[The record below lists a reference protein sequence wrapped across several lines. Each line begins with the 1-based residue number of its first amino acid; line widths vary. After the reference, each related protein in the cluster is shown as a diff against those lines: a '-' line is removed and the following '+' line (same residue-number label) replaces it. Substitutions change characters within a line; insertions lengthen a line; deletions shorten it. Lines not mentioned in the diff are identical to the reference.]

1 LKELNAIGVIPARMS
16 SSRFPNKPM
25 KKICGMPMIGHVY
38 LRSELISSLSEVIV
52 ATCDQEIYDYIS
64 ELGGKAIM
72 TSRSHER
79 ATDRTGEALEII
91 MNKDGSGIDGVLMIQ
106 GDEPL
111 LNPVLLDNM
120 ISFHMNQGT
129 PFITNLIS
137 KIHSI
142 GEFNN
147 PNVVKVVMDKNGRVL
162 YFSRSPIPSNA
173 KYGGTL
179 PMWKQLGLIL
189 FSKDAILSYTK
200 LIPAELEI
208 IESVDM
214 NRILENNLIITAFP
228 TEEISQAV
236 DTPEDILVVGE
247 LMLTDSLINIYF

>member
-1 LKELNAIGVIPARMS
+1 MKIVGIIPARMAAT
-16 SSRFPNKPM
+16 RFPGKPLV
-25 KKICGMPMIGHVY
+25 KINGIPMLGHVY
-38 LRSELISSLSEVIV
+38 QRARICQNLADVYV
-52 ATCDQEIYDYIS
+52 ATCDKEISDYIIS
-64 ELGGKAIM
+64 IGGKSIM
-72 TSRSHER
+72 TKDTHER

-91 MNKDGSGIDGVLMIQ
+91 MNKDGCEIDGVLMIQ

-120 ISFHMNQGT
+120 ISFHMNQKT

-137 KIHSI
+137 KIHDI
-142 GEFNN
+142 DEFNN
-147 PNVVKVVMDKNGRVL
+147 PNIVKVVKDKSGGIL
-162 YFSRSPIPSNA
+162 YMSRSPIPSNA
-173 KYGGTL
+173 KYSGKL

-200 LIPAELEI
+200 LIPSELEI

-228 TEEISQAV
+228 TEEFSQAV
-236 DTPEDILVVGE
+236 DIPEDILVVDAI
-247 LMLTDSLINIYF
+247 MLNDNLINSYS

>member
-1 LKELNAIGVIPARMS
+1 MGSL
-16 SSRFPNKPM
+16 RFPNKPLV
-25 KKICGMPMIGHVY
+25 KIKGIPMIGHVY
-38 LRSELISSLSEVIV
+38 HRAKICYNLSDIYV
-52 ATCDQEIYDYIS
+52 ATCDEEIVDYINS
-64 ELGGKAIM
+64 IGGKSIM
-72 TSRSHER
+72 TKDTHER

-91 MNKDGSGIDGVLMIQ
+91 MNKDGCEIDGVLMIQ

-142 GEFNN
+142 EEFNN
-147 PNVVKVVMDKNGRVL
+147 PNVVKTVMDKNGRVL

-173 KYGGTL
+173 KYSGTL

-189 FSKDAILSYTK
+189 FSGEALKEYSSLH
-200 LIPAELEI
+200 PAELEI

-214 NRILENNLIITAFP
+214 NRLLENDINIQSFP
-228 TEEISQAV
+228 TNDVSHAV
-236 DTPEDILVVGE
+236 DIPEDIEIVEAMMKRDNLVNE
-247 LMLTDSLINIYF
+247 YINNGI